1 MAYAAMNIDVFPIL
15 MFKIFLNGVCRHE
28 LGTKASTQGVYF
40 LNGVCRHEHQV
51 VGLFIDMLFLNG
63 VCRHEL

>member
-1 MAYAAMNIDVFPIL
+1 

-40 LNGVCRHEHQV
+40 LNGVCRHELLKHKAL
-51 VGLFIDMLFLNG
+51 LFAQISKWRMPP
-63 VCRHEL
+63 